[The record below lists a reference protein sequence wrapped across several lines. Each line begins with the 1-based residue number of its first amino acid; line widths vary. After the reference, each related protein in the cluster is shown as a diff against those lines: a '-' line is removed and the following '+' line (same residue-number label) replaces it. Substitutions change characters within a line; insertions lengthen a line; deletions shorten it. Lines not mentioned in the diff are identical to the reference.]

1 MSKYFHRTNLN
12 TNTTP
17 SAGEITEG
25 EIAINASTLG
35 SASNG
40 FNNGRLYIK
49 LSNGEIRRFIGL
61 GLPGTSEEAFKTK
74 YGGTNNS
81 FSGATAPSIGNSK
94 PLMYFNYNA
103 NGNHTIDKATND
115 TLTWN
120 PSTGRLNVN
129 KSTEALATLDIGGDV
144 RIQTVPEWSTGFAE
158 SFKIIGWSSLN
169 QNVYGLT
176 STSFMTNLTNNSLPP
191 VKISGAVGV
200 TKGGTGADLSSLTT
214 QEGNVFFYNSS
225 ATRFDVSS
233 SLRWDNSYNILKVSG
248 TIENE
253 CPIDS
258 TTSAIP
264 LGLNSS
270 NRIVKLSSDNI
281 YNACFKN
288 ILASGTIV
296 ETLVADS
303 NQDTLTIAAGDGIS
317 INGNASTDTITITNT
332 FVPAAIRVS
341 SLTLTSGLN
350 LGINSDKYQFLNPG
364 GSNRD
369 VFLLQ
374 TVSEGAEFLIRNT
387 DTTYNLDVYN
397 GSTTSELLITLDSSY
412 PAASFVNDGSNWRL
426 MLKST

>member
-1 MSKYFHRTNLN
+1 MTKYFHRTNLN

-61 GLPGTSEEAFKTK
+61 GLPGSTEEAFKTK

-81 FSGATAPSIGNSK
+81 FGSVTAPSVGNSK

-103 NGNHTIDKATND
+103 NGNHTIDKAAND

-129 KSTEALATLDIGGDV
+129 KSTEALATLDVGGDMRV
-144 RIQTVPEWSTGFAE
+144 QTVPDWTTGFAE
-158 SFKIIGWSSLN
+158 SFKVMGWSSLN
-169 QNVYGLT
+169 QNVYGIT
-176 STSFMTNLTNNSLPP
+176 STSFMSNLTNNSLPP

-200 TKGGTGADLSSLTT
+200 TKGGIGVDLSTLTT

-225 ATRFDVSS
+225 ASRFDVSS
-233 SLRWDNSYNILKVSG
+233 SLKWDNSYSILKVSG
-248 TIENE
+248 LIENE
-253 CPIDS
+253 CPTDS

-270 NRIVKLSSDNI
+270 NRIVKLTSDNI
-281 YNACFKN
+281 YNASFKN
-288 ILASGTIV
+288 VLVSGV
-296 ETLVADS
+296 SVSNLVADS
-303 NQDTLTIAAGDGIS
+303 NEDTLRIVAGDGIS
-317 INGNASTDTITITNT
+317 IDGNTSTDTITISNT
-332 FVPAAIRVS
+332 FVPNAIRVS

-350 LGINSDKYQFLNPG
+350 LTNTSDKYQFLNPG
-364 GSNRD
+364 GSSRE
-369 VFLLQ
+369 VFLLL
-374 TVSEGAEFLIRNT
+374 TASEGTEFLIRNT

-397 GSTTSELLITLDSSY
+397 GPTTSELLITLDSSY
-412 PAASFVNDGSNWRL
+412 PAASFIHDGSNWRL